1 MNLQKLMAEAKKMQ
15 ANIDKKISEF
25 DEKEFDFSYKNYV
38 QIKIKGSLQI
48 IKIDVDKQL
57 IDPDDKTMLEEM
69 IAEAINEAILSV
81 SKEKEKIT
89 QSVMPKMPF

>member
-25 DEKEFDFSYKNYV
+25 DQKEFDFSYKKYINV
-38 QIKIKGSLQI
+38 KIKGSLEI
-48 IKIDVDKQL
+48 VKIDIDKEL
-57 IDPDDKTMLEEM
+57 IDPEDKTMLEEM
-69 IAEAINEAILSV
+69 VAEAVNEAISNV
-81 SKEKEKIT
+81 SKEKDKIT

>member
-25 DEKEFDFSYKNYV
+25 DQKEFDFSYKNYIN
-38 QIKIKGSLQI
+38 IKIKGSLQI
-48 IKIDVDKQL
+48 VKIEIDKQL
-57 IDPDDKTMLEEM
+57 VDPDDKTILEEM
-69 IAEAINEAILSV
+69 VVEAVNEAISNV
-81 SKEKEKIT
+81 AKEKDKIT

>member
-25 DEKEFDFSYKNYV
+25 DQKEFDFSYKNY
-38 QIKIKGSLQI
+38 INIRIKGSLQI
-48 IKIDVDKQL
+48 VKIDIDKQL

-69 IAEAINEAILSV
+69 VAEAVNEAVLNV
-81 SKEKEKIT
+81 SKEKDKMT
-89 QSVMPKMPF
+89 QAAMPKMPF